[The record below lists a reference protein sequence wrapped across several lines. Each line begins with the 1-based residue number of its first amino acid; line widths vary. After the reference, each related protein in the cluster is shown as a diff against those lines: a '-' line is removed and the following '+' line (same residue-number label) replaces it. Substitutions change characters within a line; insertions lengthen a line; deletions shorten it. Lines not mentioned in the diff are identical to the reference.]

1 MEVKSYGRELDL
13 VLLLTDGNFYNT
25 AEMAEKL
32 GITRRHLYNY
42 FEALKKKG
50 FKFER
55 HGYGYAIDMSSSF
68 FDDMRRNSSLSH
80 EEASYICRV
89 LQDIPTKN
97 TTATNISNKLRRLY
111 SLPDSDDNRTWKR
124 ITTIAN
130 KLQDAVAR
138 KATVRLNRYSSPH
151 SNSLSDRIVEP
162 FLMINDRQDVICYE
176 INSDQCKTFR
186 LARIESVD
194 VLNVKWTYE
203 DRHRTPF
210 TDIFGFTSDKR
221 YDISLRMGRLSCN
234 LLKEEH
240 PTAEPFIVA
249 DGNDHWRIDLI
260 CASLLGPARFVLGLY
275 DDIKVLGSAEFKDY
289 IKKRVKAM
297 K

>member
-1 MEVKSYGRELDL
+1 MEVKSYGKELDL
-13 VLLLTDGNFYNT
+13 VLLLTNGNYYT
-25 AEMAEKL
+25 TTEMAENL

-42 FEALKKKG
+42 FEALKRKG
-50 FKFER
+50 FKFDR
-55 HGYGYAIDMSSSF
+55 HGYGYAIDMSSAF
-68 FDDMRRNSSLSH
+68 FENMRKNSNINH
-80 EEASYICRV
+80 DEASYICRV
-89 LQDIPTKN
+89 LQNLPDKN
-97 TTATNISNKLRRLY
+97 TIATNISNKLKRLY
-111 SLPDSDDNRTWKR
+111 SLPDADDDRTWKR

-130 KLQDAVAR
+130 KLQDAVAQ
-138 KATVRLNRYSSPH
+138 KATVRLNHYSSPH
-151 SNSLSDRIVEP
+151 SNTTSDRIVEP

-176 INSDQCKTFR
+176 INSDSCKTFK

-203 DRHRTPF
+203 NRHRTPF
-210 TDIFGFTSDKR
+210 TDVFGFTSDKR
-221 YDISLRMGRLSCN
+221 YNISLRMGRLSCN

-240 PTAEPFIVA
+240 PTAEPLIVA

-260 CASLLGPARFVLGLY
+260 CASYLGPARFVLGLY
-275 DDIKVLGSAEFKDY
+275 DDVKVLGDNEFKDY